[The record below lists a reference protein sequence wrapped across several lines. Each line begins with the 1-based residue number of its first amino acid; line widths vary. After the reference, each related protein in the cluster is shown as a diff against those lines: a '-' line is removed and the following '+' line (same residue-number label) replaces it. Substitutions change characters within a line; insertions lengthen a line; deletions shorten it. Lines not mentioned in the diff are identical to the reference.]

1 MTSMDCAI
9 VTGGG
14 RGIGRAI
21 CLALAEAGMAVVVNY
36 SKSGEAAEKLA
47 YEIRGRGGEAM
58 AIGADISR
66 YEDAGALIKA
76 ASDKY
81 GNVYAL
87 INNAGITRDGLVM
100 RMSEADFDDVIDTN
114 LKGAFNCIRYASA
127 LMVRQHRGRI
137 VNISSVSGV
146 IGNAGQAN
154 YSASKAGLIGLTKA
168 VARELAPRSIT
179 CNAVAPGLVETEMT
193 QKLPDSAREKLLSQV
208 PLKRMAS
215 ASEVGAVVAFLCSDA
230 AAYMTGQVVA
240 VDGGMTMC

>member
-1 MTSMDCAI
+1 MTTMDCAVI
-9 VTGGG
+9 TGGG

-21 CLALAEAGMAVVVNY
+21 SLALAEAGMAVVINY
-36 SKSGEAAEKLA
+36 SKSGDAAEKLA
-47 YEIRGRGGEAM
+47 YDIRSRGGEAL
-58 AIGADISR
+58 AIGADVSQF
-66 YEDAGALIKA
+66 EEAGALIKA
-76 ASDKY
+76 ASEKY

-100 RMSEADFDDVIDTN
+100 RMSEQDFDEVVDTN
-114 LKGAFNCIRYASA
+114 LRGAFNCIRFASA

-137 VNISSVSGV
+137 VNISSVAGL

-154 YSASKAGLIGLTKA
+154 YSASKAGLIGMTKA

-193 QKLPDSAREKLLSQV
+193 QKLPDATREKLLAQV
-208 PLKRMAS
+208 PLKRLGS
-215 ASEVGAVVAFLCSDA
+215 ASEIGAIVNFLCSDTA
-230 AAYMTGQVVA
+230 SYITGQVLA

>member
-100 RMSEADFDDVIDTN
+100 RMSESDFDDVIDTN

>member
-21 CLALAEAGMAVVVNY
+21 CLALAEVGMAVVVNY

-100 RMSEADFDDVIDTN
+100 RMSESDFDDVIDTN